1 MYLSVVIPVYNSSNT
16 LADLTDRLMDTLTSL
31 GQEFEIIFV
40 EDGGGDS
47 SWEVL
52 CKLQQHYPENVIA
65 IQLMRNFGQH
75 NALMAGLRKSSGQ
88 YVVTMDDD
96 LQNPPEEITKL
107 VEAIENSEYDLVY
120 GNYGEKK
127 HASWRNIGSFLALLF
142 FRHIF
147 KITVYATSFRIIR
160 RELLRCIFSYNL
172 NYTYIDGLLAWNT
185 TRIGDVL
192 VEHDSRV
199 SGKSG
204 YSLSKLIL
212 LSLNLI
218 TNFSLLPLQ
227 VVSTLGFVTAVGG
240 FVTGTYY
247 IGQALLSDISV
258 PGYASTIV
266 AIMLLGGAQLLALGM
281 LGEYVGRMHIN
292 VNRKPQ
298 YAIRHIISCGV
309 DRGAEGD
316 AANDVRFGIGND

>member
-1 MYLSVVIPVYNSSNT
+1 MYLSVVIPVYNSSETLTILAERLMNT
-16 LADLTDRLMDTLTSL
+16 LSSL
-31 GQEFEIIFV
+31 DQKFEIIFV

-52 CKLQQHYPENVIA
+52 CKLQQHYPEHVIA

-75 NALMAGLRKSSGQ
+75 NALMAGMRESRGK

-96 LQNPPEEITKL
+96 LQNPPEEIAKL

-127 HASWRNIGSFLALLF
+127 HASWRNISSFLALFF

-147 KITVYATSFRIIR
+147 KMTISATSFRIIR

-192 VEHDSRV
+192 VEHDSRTN
-199 SGKSG
+199 GKSG

-227 VVSTLGFVTAVGG
+227 IVSTLGFVTATGG
-240 FVTGTYY
+240 FVTGIYY

-281 LGEYVGRMHIN
+281 LGEYIGRMHIN

-298 YAIRHIISCGV
+298 YAIRHVNSCVADSGIK
-309 DRGAEGD
+309 DD
-316 AANDVRFGIGND
+316 AANEVRHSIKR